1 MMIKKK
7 KKKKVFFD
15 KQPKLPNI
23 LSKWETFVSNGN
35 SHNIDLLFLL
45 LLLVAL
51 YLFFYLF
58 IKAYLRSSVVSLS
71 LMARSKI
78 RLAFKV
84 GQWGRKEKILFLWY
98 FLPWTIILS
107 DISFPP
113 FPTKKERKTLSK
125 KDGQSKTEVYYS
137 GHLLLFFFLFS
148 ICDFCDPSVAPLLLL
163 LFFFFF
169 FDFFRNKY
177 QTSQL

>member
-1 MMIKKK
+1 MIKK

-125 KDGQSKTEVYYS
+125 KDG
-137 GHLLLFFFLFS
+137 
-148 ICDFCDPSVAPLLLL
+148 
-163 LFFFFF
+163 
-169 FDFFRNKY
+169 
-177 QTSQL
+177 